1 MMMRIFELIG
11 VLSTLGI
18 MTLLLHFVARKR
30 RVAEQVQ
37 ESEARVHSIIESI
50 PLGMHVYQ
58 LEPDGRLVFTS
69 ANPAADEILG
79 VDSAQF
85 IGKTIEQAFPVLAET
100 EIPEQYRLVALTGK
114 PWHAEQVDYQENQ
127 IVGAFEVHAFQT
139 SPGKIAIAFQDVT
152 ERKRVEEALRQRNRE
167 LALLNAAGQVLGST
181 LDLDQVFAI
190 VLEEV
195 RRLLEVSACSIW
207 LVAPGS
213 DDPSPSVPGEL
224 ICRQASGPQ
233 SEIVRG
239 WRLPPGVGIAGWVAR
254 NGESLIVPDTRAD
267 ARHFKGVAERM
278 GLELRSILSVPL
290 QVKQRVIGVLQV
302 MDAEVGRF
310 NTEDLALLEPL
321 AASAAIAIE
330 NARLYERAQGEIV
343 ERKRAEEGQRKA
355 LTEAL
360 RATRAR
366 QESEERFQRLSQA
379 AFEGIVISDKG
390 KILDVNDQFADMIGY
405 ESSEIVGIDA
415 VRLVAPESRDLV
427 LEKMMTGHEALYEHT
442 ALRKDG
448 STFPVEA
455 QAKALP
461 YQGRVVRVTAIRDIT
476 ERLHVEGALRESEKR
491 FRDLFENAPLCIF
504 EMDLT
509 QTPPI
514 ILQANRRAEQVYG
527 WWREEFASAP
537 LGMVIPPIAMPELAR
552 MVDALREGK
561 ALTLE
566 SVHQRRN
573 GSGFPVRISAA
584 TEVETDLSRIIVAV
598 EDISIEKERRS
609 EEEAIMEE
617 RRRIAR
623 EIHDGLAQNLAAM
636 HLRVSLWHNLVDND
650 PVQMHAELDRLQAL
664 MAENIRDVR
673 RSIFALRP
681 IALDELG
688 FFPALRQFTD
698 DFGEQNQL
706 DIDLRILGPEGRLPP
721 ALELVLFR
729 IVQEALNNV
738 GKHAQARTVWLEL
751 DLEAAEAVTLTVRDD
766 GVGFDPALLER
777 AVRHGHLGLRQ
788 MRERVA
794 SLQGTFL
801 LQSKVGR
808 GTEIRV
814 VLPSLE

>member
-1 MMMRIFELIG
+1 
-11 VLSTLGI
+11 
-18 MTLLLHFVARKR
+18 
-30 RVAEQVQ
+30 
-37 ESEARVHSIIESI
+37 
-50 PLGMHVYQ
+50 
-58 LEPDGRLVFTS
+58 
-69 ANPAADEILG
+69 
-79 VDSAQF
+79 
-85 IGKTIEQAFPVLAET
+85 
-100 EIPEQYRLVALTGK
+100 
-114 PWHAEQVDYQENQ
+114 
-127 IVGAFEVHAFQT
+127 
-139 SPGKIAIAFQDVT
+139 
-152 ERKRVEEALRQRNRE
+152 
-167 LALLNAAGQVLGST
+167 
-181 LDLDQVFAI
+181 
-190 VLEEV
+190 
-195 RRLLEVSACSIW
+195 
-207 LVAPGS
+207 
-213 DDPSPSVPGEL
+213 
-224 ICRQASGPQ
+224 
-233 SEIVRG
+233 
-239 WRLPPGVGIAGWVAR
+239 
-254 NGESLIVPDTRAD
+254 
-267 ARHFKGVAERM
+267 
-278 GLELRSILSVPL
+278 
-290 QVKQRVIGVLQV
+290 
-302 MDAEVGRF
+302 
-310 NTEDLALLEPL
+310 
-321 AASAAIAIE
+321 
-330 NARLYERAQGEIV
+330 
-343 ERKRAEEGQRKA
+343 
-355 LTEAL
+355 
-360 RATRAR
+360 
-366 QESEERFQRLSQA
+366 
-379 AFEGIVISDKG
+379 
-390 KILDVNDQFADMIGY
+390 
-405 ESSEIVGIDA
+405 
-415 VRLVAPESRDLV
+415 
-427 LEKMMTGHEALYEHT
+427 
-442 ALRKDG
+442 
-448 STFPVEA
+448 
-455 QAKALP
+455 
-461 YQGRVVRVTAIRDIT
+461 
-476 ERLHVEGALRESEKR
+476 
-491 FRDLFENAPLCIF
+491 
-504 EMDLT
+504 MDLT